1 LNAHA
6 QVLDAMAEMMDFAGK
21 DFDLCIRHFFREF
34 FPPGE
39 AAIIYRMMNKFGE
52 RVV

>member
-1 LNAHA
+1 MPEL
-6 QVLDAMAEMMDFAGK
+6 VLDALAQTMDFAGK
-21 DFDLCIRHFFREF
+21 PFDECIRMFFSEF

-52 RVV
+52 RYR